1 MTPEQFT
8 AVLKLATPE
17 QLDALDQAHWRYI
30 SMMGLISDVL
40 PDEVVEADRKAY
52 PHFIKSRPVYNDDE
66 CKTFMVEVTGLSP
79 EFCEAWRD
87 QDFYT
92 LHGESGEDMG
102 RRQKP
107 SFWARVRK
115 LASGRVAR
123 FGLLYLLIGA
133 AGTIAAL
140 KTQGGDAALCTLII
154 LSYLFAPFCNS
165 VHKAFLA
172 REARG
177 QQ

>member
-30 SMMGLISDVL
+30 SLIGLVSDVL
-40 PDEVVEADRKAY
+40 PDEVVETDRNAY
-52 PHFIKSRPVYNDDE
+52 PHLIKSPPKYNDEE
-66 CKTFMVEVTGLSP
+66 CKTFMVEITGLSP
-79 EFCEAWRD
+79 ELCEAWRD
-87 QDFYT
+87 QDFYA
-92 LHGESGEDMG
+92 LHGETGEEMG

-107 SFWARVRK
+107 SFWAKLRE

-123 FGLLYLLIGA
+123 FGILYLLIGA
-133 AGTIAAL
+133 AGTFAAL
-140 KTQGGDAALCTLII
+140 KTHGGDAALSALFI
-154 LSYLFAPFCNS
+154 LSFCFAPFCNS
-165 VHKAFLA
+165 VHKAILA

-177 QQ
+177 QR